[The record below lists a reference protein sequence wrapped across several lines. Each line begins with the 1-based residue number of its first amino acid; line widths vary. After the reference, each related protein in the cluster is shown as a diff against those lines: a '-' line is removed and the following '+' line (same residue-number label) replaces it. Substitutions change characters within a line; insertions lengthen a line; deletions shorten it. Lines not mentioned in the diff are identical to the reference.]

1 MTSQGL
7 RGLLC
12 ALMLGAS
19 GHLAAAELNVIP
31 GGDVL
36 GLPSNAP
43 LNDFVERLGEPTA
56 RLPMLGGEQG
66 LLYGNATL
74 LVFKGQ
80 RLTEVRCWLH
90 SRFTPPLFLGWLNQV
105 EPGKDP
111 LTFAVDGTL
120 HLGQERGASSGW
132 FNGLEG
138 DGDEL
143 SDVRVRDG
151 SEIWLGYGNSDD
163 YGIQGESRQVV
174 VSLSVSIPEP
184 PAAAASMGVMTRP

>member
-19 GHLAAAELNVIP
+19 CHLAAAELNVTP

>member
-12 ALMLGAS
+12 ALLLGAS
-19 GHLAAAELNVIP
+19 GHLAAAELNVTP
-31 GGDVL
+31 GGEVL

-43 LNDFVERLGEPTA
+43 LNQFVERLGEPTA
-56 RLPMLGGEQG
+56 RLPMLGGQQG

-90 SRFTPPLFLGWLNQV
+90 SRFTSSLYLGWLSQV

-111 LTFAVDGTL
+111 LTFAVDGKL
-120 HLGQERGASSGW
+120 HLGQERGAASGW
-132 FNGLEG
+132 LNGLEG

-143 SDVRVRDG
+143 SDIRVRDG
-151 SEIWLGYGNSDD
+151 SEIWLGYGNSED

-174 VSLSVSIPEP
+174 VSLSVSIAEP
-184 PAAAASMGVMTRP
+184 PAAAASMGVMSRP

>member
-12 ALMLGAS
+12 ALWLGAS
-19 GHLAAAELNVIP
+19 GQLAAAELNVTP
-31 GGDVL
+31 GGEVL

-43 LNDFVERLGEPTA
+43 LNQFVERLGEPTA
-56 RLPMLGGEQG
+56 RLPMRGGEQG
-66 LLYGNATL
+66 LLYGNSTL

-80 RLTEVRCWLH
+80 RLTQVRCWLH
-90 SRFTPPLFLGWLNQV
+90 SQFTPSLFLGWLDQV

-111 LTFAVDGTL
+111 LTFAVEGQL
-120 HLGQERGASSGW
+120 HLGQERGATGEW
-132 FNGLEG
+132 FNTLDG

-143 SDVRVRDG
+143 SDVRVRNG
-151 SEIWLGYGNSDD
+151 SDIWVGYGNSDD
-163 YGIQGESRQVV
+163 YGIRGESRQVV

-184 PAAAASMGVMTRP
+184 PAAAASMGVMGRP

>member
-12 ALMLGAS
+12 ALLLGAS
-19 GHLAAAELNVIP
+19 GHLAAAELNVTP

-36 GLPSNAP
+36 GLPPNAP
-43 LNDFVERLGEPTA
+43 LKQFVERLGEPTA
-56 RLPMLGGEQG
+56 RLPMRNGEQG

-90 SRFTPPLFLGWLNQV
+90 SRFTPSLFLGWLDQV

-111 LTFAVDGTL
+111 LTFAVDGKV
-120 HLGQERGASSGW
+120 HLGQERGAATQGL
-132 FNGLEG
+132 NGLEG

-143 SDVRVRDG
+143 SDIRMSG
-151 SEIWLGYGNSDD
+151 ESEIWLGYGNSED
-163 YGIQGESRQVV
+163 YGIQGESHQVV
-174 VSLSVSIPEP
+174 VSLSVSMPEP
-184 PAAAASMGVMTRP
+184 LAAAASMGVMSRP

>member
-12 ALMLGAS
+12 ALLLGAS
-19 GHLAAAELNVIP
+19 GHLAAAELNVTP
-31 GGDVL
+31 GGEVL

-43 LNDFVERLGEPTA
+43 LNQFVERLGEPTA
-56 RLPMLGGEQG
+56 RLPMRGGEQG
-66 LLYGNATL
+66 LLYGNSML

-90 SRFTPPLFLGWLNQV
+90 SRFTPSLFLGWLDQV
-105 EPGKDP
+105 EPGRDP

-120 HLGQERGASSGW
+120 HLGQERSATPDW
-132 FNGLEG
+132 LKGLEG
-138 DGDEL
+138 AGDEL
-143 SDVRVRDG
+143 SDVRARDG
-151 SEIWLGYGNSDD
+151 SDIWLGYGNSDD
-163 YGIQGESRQVV
+163 YGFQGESQQIV

-184 PAAAASMGVMTRP
+184 PAAAASMGVMSRP

>member
-12 ALMLGAS
+12 ALLLGAS
-19 GHLAAAELNVIP
+19 GHLAAAELSVTP
-31 GGDVL
+31 GGEVL

-43 LNDFVERLGEPTA
+43 LKQFVERLGEPTA
-56 RLPMLGGEQG
+56 RLPMRGGEQG
-66 LLYGNATL
+66 LLYGNSTL

-80 RLTEVRCWLH
+80 RLTQVRCWLH
-90 SRFTPPLFLGWLNQV
+90 SRFTPSLFLGWLDQV

-111 LTFAVDGTL
+111 LTFAVDGKV
-120 HLGQERGASSGW
+120 HLGQERGEASAW
-132 FNGLEG
+132 LNGLEG

-143 SDVRVRDG
+143 SDVRMRGD

-163 YGIQGESRQVV
+163 YGIQGESHQIV

-184 PAAAASMGVMTRP
+184 PAASMGVMGGRP